1 MKKNSFTN
9 WIRFFTNDI
18 WNIADNNLHPVCK
31 CLLTCARVLI
41 LSCQQFIN
49 DRISVRASALTYS
62 SLLSL
67 IPILAILFA
76 IARGFGFDNLM
87 ELQLRHGI
95 ASQQSELILSWIN
108 SYLKHA
114 QSGIFIGVGLLML
127 LWTILNLTDNI
138 EKSFNTI
145 WQVKRPR
152 TLFRKITDYFSMF
165 LLLPILIVIS
175 SGLTIFITTYVKNL
189 EIFKVLTPI
198 VQFIIHMTPYVFTWI
213 MFIALYIFMPNTKVR
228 FKYTIIP
235 GILAGTTFQIF
246 QFIYVNSQIWVSS
259 YNAIYGS
266 FAAIPM
272 FLLWAQ
278 ISWTICLFG
287 AELCYISQNLSSLSF
302 GKENANMSRRY
313 HDFLCVIILS
323 SICKRFEEEKNP
335 YSATELSRTHKIP
348 IRLTKNILY
357 ELQDTHLIFETIS
370 DNKNEEVYYLPG
382 IDINKLTVGMLL
394 EKLDTVGSESFNLDH
409 NLYSSAWDTLIDIR
423 KTYIYRNNQIL
434 LKDL

>member
-1 MKKNSFTN
+1 
-9 WIRFFTNDI
+9 
-18 WNIADNNLHPVCK
+18 
-31 CLLTCARVLI
+31 
-41 LSCQQFIN
+41 
-49 DRISVRASALTYS
+49 
-62 SLLSL
+62 
-67 IPILAILFA
+67 
-76 IARGFGFDNLM
+76 
-87 ELQLRHGI
+87 
-95 ASQQSELILSWIN
+95 
-108 SYLKHA
+108 
-114 QSGIFIGVGLLML
+114 
-127 LWTILNLTDNI
+127 
-138 EKSFNTI
+138 
-145 WQVKRPR
+145 
-152 TLFRKITDYFSMF
+152 MF

-313 HDFLCVIILS
+313 HDFVAILMMS
-323 SICKRFEEEKNP
+323 LIAKRFARGEKPYTAEEISE
-335 YSATELSRTHKIP
+335 ECQIP
-348 IRLTKNILY
+348 IRLTRRILD
-357 ELQDTHLIFETIS
+357 EL
-370 DNKNEEVYYLPG
+370 EEVGLVHEVSTDEKSESLSYQPS
-382 IDINKLTVGMLL
+382 IDINKLNAATLFDR
-394 EKLDTVGSESFNLDH
+394 LDTHGSEDFKIDKEHAYNGQWQMLMKAKEEY
-409 NLYSSAWDTLIDIR
+409 YSHAG
-423 KTYIYRNNQIL
+423 QVL